1 MKSRFTSM
9 KKLFIKHGNTVILA
23 MVFTMAPFFES
34 KADNLVEQLIKLQN
48 QQGSARTP
56 LEKANSLLRIGEF
69 YLLKPGEN
77 PDDLL
82 SARRYSQAALK
93 INNTFRS
100 DILAADILNLI
111 SKIEKESNNKQIGL
125 AKLKQAIILYKKAD
139 TPSRHGQA
147 LMELRHYSDWSK
159 PGILERI
166 RIVKE
171 AIDCFVRAKDK
182 LEEATAYVEL
192 GDIYQL
198 QENSTLAIIA
208 LRRAVLLYQNIN
220 YKNLQ
225 SVYNLMG
232 HIYTATGDLK
242 NGLKYG
248 HLAVDAIVETNDT
261 SVVAATT
268 YNRLAVTYSKLDRLE
283 TALNLLQKALTI
295 SIRNKWDDGTV
306 QILANI
312 IDLSI
317 KNGSKMNP
325 QITFLERFLVNN
337 YNKITPYVRYTIE
350 EDLRMFFIKSK
361 NTYKSKFYLDK
372 CFQYEQEGNMS
383 FNTHLYYDAVQYYS
397 LIGDF
402 RRAKRYLKKMEVLK
416 DKANDP
422 FISQQYYQVSY
433 KTDSALGN
441 FQNAFVD
448 HQKYKT
454 YFDLIK
460 ERKSKYELK
469 AMAAR
474 YDLENKDAEIKLKSE
489 NIKLLKKDI
498 ASQNEIVRRS
508 TKLRNLTIVA
518 ISILLLLLISLYSR
532 SHIVKKY
539 SNSIAKKNIY
549 LQKLL
554 NEKEWLIREVH
565 HRVKNNLQ
573 MIISLMNSQ
582 ASYLSNEALD
592 AVLDSKHRIEAMSLI
607 HQKLYLTEN
616 TSTVNMQ
623 IYIRELMSYL
633 KDSVDS
639 DRCIGFSIDVDEIS
653 MDVSHAIP
661 VGLILNEAIT
671 NAIKYAFPKGQAG
684 MISISLKYCNQENI
698 SLSICDSGVGLPKNF
713 QPQTVS
719 SLGMC
724 LMYGLATEVNGELNI
739 DGNQGTSVKLTFSMP
754 KVFINRSLEDEI
766 VLDDF

>member
-1 MKSRFTSM
+1 
-9 KKLFIKHGNTVILA
+9 
-23 MVFTMAPFFES
+23 
-34 KADNLVEQLIKLQN
+34 
-48 QQGSARTP
+48 
-56 LEKANSLLRIGEF
+56 
-69 YLLKPGEN
+69 
-77 PDDLL
+77 
-82 SARRYSQAALK
+82 
-93 INNTFRS
+93 
-100 DILAADILNLI
+100 
-111 SKIEKESNNKQIGL
+111 
-125 AKLKQAIILYKKAD
+125 
-139 TPSRHGQA
+139 
-147 LMELRHYSDWSK
+147 
-159 PGILERI
+159 
-166 RIVKE
+166 
-171 AIDCFVRAKDK
+171 
-182 LEEATAYVEL
+182 
-192 GDIYQL
+192 
-198 QENSTLAIIA
+198 
-208 LRRAVLLYQNIN
+208 
-220 YKNLQ
+220 
-225 SVYNLMG
+225 MG

-248 HLAVDAIVETNDT
+248 HLAVDAILELNDT

-268 YNRLAVTYSKLDRLE
+268 YNRLAVTYSKLDRFE
-283 TALNLLQKALTI
+283 TALNLLQKALTF
-295 SIRNKWDDGTV
+295 SIRNNWDDGTV

-317 KNGSKMNP
+317 KKGSQMNP
-325 QITFLERFLVNN
+325 QITFLERFLASN
-337 YNKITPYVRYTIE
+337 YDKITPYVKYTIE

-361 NTYKSKFYLDK
+361 NIYKSKFYLDK
-372 CFQYEQEGNMS
+372 CFQYEPEGNIS

-402 RRAKRYLKKMEVLK
+402 RRAKLYLKKMEVLK
-416 DKANDP
+416 NKADDP

-441 FQNAFVD
+441 FRNAFVD
-448 HQKYKT
+448 HIKYKT
-454 YFDLIK
+454 NFDLIK

-498 ASQNEIVRRS
+498 ASQNEIVLRS
-508 TKLRNLTIVA
+508 TKLRNLTILA
-518 ISILLLLLISLYSR
+518 MGILLLLLISLYSR

-573 MIISLMNSQ
+573 MIISLIDSQ

-592 AVLDSKHRIEAMSLI
+592 AIMDSKHRIEAMSLI

-616 TSTVNMQ
+616 TSTINMQ
-623 IYIRELMSYL
+623 IYINELMSYL
-633 KDSVDS
+633 KESLDSGK
-639 DRCIGFSIDVDEIS
+639 CIGFSIDVDEIS

-671 NAIKYAFPKGQAG
+671 NAIKYAFPKEQTG
-684 MISISLKYCNQENI
+684 MISISLKYFNQENVF
-698 SLSICDSGVGLPKNF
+698 LSIRDSGVGLPKDF
-713 QPQTVS
+713 QPQMVT

-724 LMYGLATEVNGELNI
+724 LMYGLATEVSGELDI
-739 DGNQGTSVKLTFSMP
+739 DGNQGTSVQLKFRMP
-754 KVFINRSLEDEI
+754 KVFVDRSLQDEI
-766 VLDDF
+766 VLENC